1 MVFESLVT
9 ELVNKYLGDFI
20 ENLDSSQLKIGIW
33 GGELGLLKSSLF
45 NMLDHC
51 LVHFNMNSVSRTIWM
66 CSLLI
71 LYDK

>member
-33 GGELGLLKSSLF
+33 GGECCNPLCCR
-45 NMLDHC
+45 LD
-51 LVHFNMNSVSRTIWM
+51 SVSRSPVAENLDVTASPP
-66 CSLLI
+66 CV
-71 LYDK
+71 YGR

>member
-33 GGELGLLKSSLF
+33 GGELLKIFVLTLGLPVDFRLKV
-45 NMLDHC
+45 C
-51 LVHFNMNSVSRTIWM
+51 YVKITLVKNW
-66 CSLLI
+66 
-71 LYDK
+71 